1 MVQAPQPLPAA
12 RGRHDAHSSAVRVR
26 PIVLVHGASHDR
38 HTWHLQ
44 HAHLDGTGRQVL
56 ALDLPGHG
64 DDRDVPLTSIE
75 AMAGWLLARL
85 EACVSAPVHLVGH
98 SMGSLIA
105 LEAASRG
112 GERVAS
118 LVLVGSTLPMR
129 VAPALLEAAR
139 SNPDEA
145 RAMVNHWSF
154 AAGDGGPD
162 VDAAKAANL
171 AMMARQPPGVLAI
184 DLAAC
189 DGYDGAPAA
198 AAALRC
204 PVRLIC
210 GENDR
215 MTPPAGIE
223 LLRESLRSGGCEPQT
238 EIIADCGHAIMAEQP
253 ARLNEALSRSCR
265 D

>member
-44 HAHLDGTGRQVL
+44 QAHLDGAGRQVL

-64 DDRDVPLTSIE
+64 DDRNPPLTSIE
-75 AMAGWLLARL
+75 AMAAWLLAVL
-85 EACVSAPVHLVGH
+85 EERVAQPVHLIGH

-105 LEAASRG
+105 LEAAARG
-112 GERVAS
+112 GTQVAS

-145 RAMVNHWSF
+145 RAMINHWSF
-154 AAGDGGPD
+154 SATDGGPD
-162 VDAAKAANL
+162 GDAARAANL
-171 AMMARQPPGVLAI
+171 AMMARQPDGVLAI

-189 DGYDGAPAA
+189 DGYDGGPAA
-198 AAALRC
+198 AAAVRC
-204 PVRLIC
+204 PVWLVC

-223 LLRESLRSGGCEPQT
+223 LLREALRSGGSAPHT

-253 ARLNEALSRSCR
+253 GRLNEALSRSCR